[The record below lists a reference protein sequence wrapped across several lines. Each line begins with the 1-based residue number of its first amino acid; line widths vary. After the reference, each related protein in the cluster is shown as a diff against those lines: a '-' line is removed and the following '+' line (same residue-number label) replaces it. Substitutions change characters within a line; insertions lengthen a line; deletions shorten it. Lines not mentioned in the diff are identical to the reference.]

1 MIIDGPVV
9 FAFNLF
15 YQGREELG
23 ATSSWERTWLGSIKN
38 FFGDEVKIF
47 NPDIFGPNSS
57 SESDSALISLLNE

>member
-38 FFGDEVKIF
+38 FFGDEVTIF